1 MIFGWDVAL
10 VLIVYWLE
18 NGIVGLLN
26 VPKIL
31 LAQGKPDGTS
41 VNGHSGNAILAAFFL
56 VHYGLFWIIHGVF
69 VFAIT
74 GYSDPGFVELADP
87 VRTVL
92 NDPGLLFA
100 AAVLFISHGTSFLLN
115 YIGRGEYR
123 QASPGSQMWAPYPR
137 MFVLHITIVFAG
149 VFVIGMNQ
157 PEFAVALLVVLK
169 TAFDLVLHLRDR
181 RRAPSL
187 SAPGPSPIV

>member
-1 MIFGWDVAL
+1 
-10 VLIVYWLE
+10 
-18 NGIVGLLN
+18 

-31 LAQGKPDGTS
+31 LAKGASDGTS
-41 VNGHSGNAILAAFFL
+41 VNGHSGNWVLAGFFL
-56 VHYGLFWIIHGVF
+56 AHYGLFWIVHGVF

-74 GYSDPGFVELADP
+74 GYSDPGFVDLADP

-92 NDPGLLFA
+92 DDPGLMFA
-100 AAVLFISHGTSFLLN
+100 AAVLFVSHGVSLLLN

-123 QASPGSQMWAPYPR
+123 SASPGSQMFAPYPR

-157 PEFAVALLVVLK
+157 PEYAVALLVVLK
-169 TAFDLVLHLRDR
+169 TALDLVLHLRER
-181 RRAPSL
+181 RRARA
-187 SAPGPSPIV
+187 APAAGPAPIV